1 MRAGADTMQAK
12 LKESTLR
19 AGISKKQPKQAVKPR
34 RGRPP
39 KQSMNIDAKALLIRS
54 GLEHLTE
61 YGFTASGIDAVLKR
75 AGVPKGSFYYYF
87 SSKEAFGKE
96 LIANYNAFFAKK
108 LDAHLLDERYPP
120 LERLERYVLDAQ
132 KKMKKYNFRRGC
144 LIGNLGQE
152 IDSLPESYRDIL
164 VDVFLG
170 WQQRVQVCLH
180 SAQER
185 GQISTNVDCK
195 QLAEYFWIGWEG
207 AVSRAKLT
215 KSVEPLTCFFIC
227 FMMSLPIAK

>member
-1 MRAGADTMQAK
+1 MRAK
-12 LKESTLR
+12 IKESILPPTH
-19 AGISKKQPKQAVKPR
+19 SEKQPQQADKPR

-39 KQSMNIDAKALLIRS
+39 KQSVNVDTKALLIRS

-96 LIANYNAFFAKK
+96 LIASYNAFFAKK

-132 KKMKKYNFRRGC
+132 KTMKKYSFRRGC

-152 IDSLPESYRDIL
+152 VDSLPESYRDIL

-170 WQQRVQVCLH
+170 WQQRVEVCLYC
-180 SAQER
+180 AQER
-185 GQISTNVDCK
+185 GQISTTVDCR
-195 QLAEYFWIGWEG
+195 QLAEYFWIGGEG

-215 KSVEPLTCFFIC
+215 KSVAPLTCFFSY
-227 FMMSLPIAK
+227 FMMGLSISK

>member
-1 MRAGADTMQAK
+1 MQPKVQEKTSHTQLAQ
-12 LKESTLR
+12 
-19 AGISKKQPKQAVKPR
+19 KQPKLADKPR

-39 KQSMNIDAKALLIRS
+39 KQSFNADTKALLIRS

-61 YGFTASGIDAVLKR
+61 YGFTASGIDGVLKR

-96 LIANYNAFFAKK
+96 LIASYNTFFAKK
-108 LDAHLLDERYPP
+108 IDTYLLDERYPP

-132 KKMKKYNFRRGC
+132 QTMKKYDFKRGC

-152 IDSLPESYRDIL
+152 VDSLPESYRGLL
-164 VDVFLG
+164 VDVFFG
-170 WQQRVQVCLH
+170 WQQRLQACLYLAQWH
-180 SAQER
+180 GQLSA
-185 GQISTNVDCK
+185 SADCK

-215 KSVEPLTCFFIC
+215 KSVEPLACFFTY
-227 FMMSLPIAK
+227 FIAGIHND

>member
-1 MRAGADTMQAK
+1 MQAP
-12 LKESTLR
+12 LNESATRIELFE
-19 AGISKKQPKQAVKPR
+19 SEPKQANKPR
-34 RGRPP
+34 RGRPS
-39 KQSMNIDAKALLIRS
+39 KQSINVDTKELLIRS

-96 LIANYNAFFAKK
+96 LIVSYDTFFAKK
-108 LDAHLLDERYPP
+108 LDTHLLDERYPP
-120 LERLERYVLDAQ
+120 LERLQRYVLDAQ
-132 KKMKKYNFRRGC
+132 KTMKKYNFRRGC

-152 IDSLPESYRDIL
+152 VDSLPESYRNIL

-170 WQQRVQVCLH
+170 WQQRVEVCL
-180 SAQER
+180 SLAQED
-185 GQISTNVDCK
+185 GCISANTNCG

-215 KSVEPLTCFFIC
+215 KSVEPLKCFFTYFISGLS
-227 FMMSLPIAK
+227 FSK

>member
-1 MRAGADTMQAK
+1 MQATFNASASIIG
-12 LKESTLR
+12 LSDT
-19 AGISKKQPKQAVKPR
+19 QPKKVDRPR
-34 RGRPP
+34 RGRPS
-39 KQSMNIDAKALLIRS
+39 KQSINVDTKELLIRS

-96 LIANYNAFFAKK
+96 LIASYDTFFANK
-108 LDAHLLDERYPP
+108 LDIHLLDERYPP
-120 LERLERYVLDAQ
+120 LERLQRYVLDAQ
-132 KKMKKYNFRRGC
+132 KTMKKFNFKRGC

-152 IDSLPESYRDIL
+152 VDSLPESYRNIL

-170 WQQRVQVCLH
+170 WQQRVEVCL
-180 SAQER
+180 SLAQER
-185 GQISTNVDCK
+185 GQISTNADCS

-215 KSVEPLTCFFIC
+215 KSLEPLKCFFTH
-227 FMMSLPIAK
+227 FMLGLSFQNKSYGD